1 MNAYCTLKLYEL
13 NNIKK
18 ELCKMKRETFL
29 KKAAGYIA
37 VLISFICLAG
47 AAENE
52 LPKAM
57 LLSTPMQV
65 LACLVG
71 ILLLIAG
78 VVLVVVHERKARIL
92 SKRLSEISSEIA
104 TRKHS

>member
-18 ELCKMKRETFL
+18 ELCKMRRETFV

-37 VLISFICLAG
+37 VLTSFLCLAG

-52 LPKAM
+52 LPKMM
-57 LLSTPMQV
+57 LPSMPTQI
-65 LACLVG
+65 AICLIG
-71 ILLLIAG
+71 ILLLVTG
-78 VVLVVVHERKARIL
+78 VVTVIIHERKGRIL
-92 SKRLSEISSEIA
+92 NKRLSEISSEIA
-104 TRKHS
+104 TRKQS